1 MKTIL
6 IVDDIKVN
14 LKVLEVL
21 LTRNGY
27 AVLTA
32 MSAGKALVLL
42 QEHRCD
48 LIISDIHMPE
58 MDGFQFCR
66 LCQLDE
72 KLRQIPFVFYSS
84 TQTANKIREQARK
97 VGACALVKKPADP
110 ARLLKT
116 IDTVLAKQSS
126 RIPHPTGRTVGPRP
140 CQKPSGGVSNHVP
153 DPADPERFCGPL
165 LKNLPGIVWT
175 LDTGGEFSY
184 ISPAVD
190 RLTGFSV
197 SRIQQMGKSGWL
209 DRVHPSD
216 EQAVRTAFKKLFQD
230 RVPLDILYRFQC
242 LDNRF
247 IWMHESSG
255 VPYDNAADGVC
266 RVDGVT
272 TDISARMRDLDRRM
286 ATMEQDVIHT
296 FSQGISHDLDN
307 LLTGIADYIE
317 LSASVSGRFRD
328 GDRFLANALKISRSA
343 LALNRDI
350 SFLSGQQ
357 TPVEKN
363 SLFTRVVARVARSL
377 LDGSDVQYRVNM
389 PRGLWPC
396 RVDTRLMARA
406 LEAVLVNACEAVA
419 HKTDRL
425 IDVTLK
431 NLVIDENGPV
441 EAPGILDIHLRP
453 GRYVQAVIRDNGS
466 GIDEPSLHRIFYPY
480 FSLKPRDMKKGVG
493 LGLAICR
500 VIVLRH
506 GGGMAVES
514 RKNHGTKMK
523 IILPAETEETGYEN
537 RFDRG

>member
-32 MSAGKALVLL
+32 MSAGEALVLL
-42 QEHRCD
+42 QEHHCD

-72 KLRQIPFVFYSS
+72 KLCQIPFIFYSS
-84 TQTANKIREQARK
+84 TQNVSKAREQARK
-97 VGACALVKKPADP
+97 VGADAIVKKPADP

-116 IDTVLAKQSS
+116 IDTVLAKRSS
-126 RIPHPTGRTVGPRP
+126 RP
-140 CQKPSGGVSNHVP
+140 CQKQSGGFANHVSGLP
-153 DPADPERFCGPL
+153 DTERFCHHL
-165 LKNLPGIVWT
+165 LENLPGIVWT
-175 LDTGGEFSY
+175 LDIGGTFSY
-184 ISPAVD
+184 ISPSVE

-197 SRIQQMGKSGWL
+197 SRIQQMGKNGWL
-209 DRVHPSD
+209 NRVHPSD
-216 EQAVRTAFKKLFQD
+216 EQDVRTAFKQLFQD
-230 RVPLDILYRFQC
+230 RVPLDIVYRFQC
-242 LDNRF
+242 LDKRF
-247 IWMHESSG
+247 IWIHERSG
-255 VPYDNAADGVC
+255 VPYDNAADGAC

-272 TDISARMRDLDRRM
+272 TDMSARIREQNRRI
-286 ATMEQDVIHT
+286 AFREQDVIHT
-296 FSQGISHDLDN
+296 FSQGISHDLGN

-317 LSASVSGRFRD
+317 LSARTSADFRDRGRFM
-328 GDRFLANALKISRSA
+328 ANALKISRRA

-350 SFLSGQQ
+350 FLLSGQQ
-357 TPVEKN
+357 TSVEKTT
-363 SLFTRVVARVARSL
+363 LFTRVVARVARSL

-419 HKTDRL
+419 HKTDPL

-431 NLVIDENGPV
+431 NFFIKENDLDEV
-441 EAPGILDIHLRP
+441 LEISDIHLRP
-453 GRYVQAVIRDNGS
+453 GRYVQAVIRDNGR
-466 GIDEPSLHRIFYPY
+466 GIDDLSLHRIFFPY
-480 FSLKPRDMKKGVG
+480 FSSKPRDMKKGVG
-493 LGLAICR
+493 LGLAISR
-500 VIVLRH
+500 EIVSRH